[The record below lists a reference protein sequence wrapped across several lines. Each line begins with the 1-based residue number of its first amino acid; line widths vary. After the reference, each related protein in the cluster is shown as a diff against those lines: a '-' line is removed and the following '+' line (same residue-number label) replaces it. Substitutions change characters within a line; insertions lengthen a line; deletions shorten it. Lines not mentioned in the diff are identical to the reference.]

1 MAMKKIIK
9 IAEAREIIANNPQL
23 DPDDLMEG
31 IDCLNKGDLAL
42 ACMMKSEV
50 KAVALYLITR
60 EINKE
65 DMGGYTCN
73 ARQVCRKV
81 DDLMILPTCY
91 CLDLVRAET
100 INQNRLMI
108 AELNMG
114 LNHIT
119 LTTRNPYAKNLTI
132 QAI

>member
-1 MAMKKIIK
+1 MKKIIK

-31 IDCLNKGDLAL
+31 IDCLNRGDVAL
-42 ACMMKSEV
+42 ACMMKAEI
-50 KAVALYLITR
+50 KTVALYLVTR

-65 DMGGYTCN
+65 DMGGCTCN
-73 ARQVCRKV
+73 ARQVCHKV
-81 DDLMILPTCY
+81 DDLMVLPTGY
-91 CLDLVRAET
+91 SLDIVRGET

-119 LTTRNPYAKNLTI
+119 LTQRNPYAKNLTI